1 MDFSKYEIDLAIY
14 DEMFQSDGVPR
25 DHSARIHEAL
35 NELSGAE
42 LGEIQERV
50 TRSFLNE
57 GITFTVYGDDEADE
71 RIIPIDCLPRT
82 LPDAEWRQLEAGL
95 AQRVRALNLFLADV
109 YGDGRVVAD
118 GVIPEEMVHDC
129 PSTAPRCA
137 ASRRPAAPG

>member
-1 MDFSKYEIDLAIY
+1 MDFSKHEIDPAIY
-14 DEMFQSDGVPR
+14 DEMFQSDGAPR
-25 DHSARIHEAL
+25 AHSARIHEAL
-35 NELSGAE
+35 NDLSSAG

-82 LPDAEWRQLEAGL
+82 LPDAEWRQIEAGL
-95 AQRVRALNLFLADV
+95 AQRVRTLNLFLTDV
-109 YGDGRVVAD
+109 YGDGRVIAD

-129 PSTAPRCA
+129 PQYRAEMRGFSPPHGT
-137 ASRRPAAPG
+137 